1 MHFDNTTDDP
11 SIYILN
17 IMYCI
22 FTIKTFLSIQ
32 TRID

>member
-1 MHFDNTTDDP
+1 MYFDNTTDDP
-11 SIYILN
+11 SIYIWD
-17 IMYCI
+17 IMYHI